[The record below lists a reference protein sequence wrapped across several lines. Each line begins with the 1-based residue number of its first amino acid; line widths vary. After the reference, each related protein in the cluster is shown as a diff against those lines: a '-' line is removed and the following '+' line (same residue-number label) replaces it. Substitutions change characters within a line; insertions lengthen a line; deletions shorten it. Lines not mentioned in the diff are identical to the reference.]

1 MLVLTSSMNKKL
13 NSENYIGLFDLETEK
28 FIHKFKLT
36 DTEVIGRMKTNLYH
50 FVGGHI
56 YFNNRV
62 IKVRYDLLLDAT
74 IDLNENVFFDQYTD
88 VLQLNNPN

>member
-1 MLVLTSSMNKKL
+1 MNAKL
-13 NSENYIGLFDLETEK
+13 NSVNYIGLFDLETEK

-74 IDLNENVFFDQYTD
+74 IDLNENVFFDQYID